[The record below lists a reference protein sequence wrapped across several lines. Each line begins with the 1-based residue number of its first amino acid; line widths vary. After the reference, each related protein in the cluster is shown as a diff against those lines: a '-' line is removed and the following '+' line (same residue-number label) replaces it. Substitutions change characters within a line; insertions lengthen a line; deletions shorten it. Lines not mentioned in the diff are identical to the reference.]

1 MTDRHIMTPEEAAQL
16 PMPEGCRLTY
26 SDRDCEWLYS
36 GESGPCA
43 GLAILAATVADGYFP
58 RDVLDHA
65 WAAHRGEE
73 WVRNPRVAE
82 KLKARGLRIT
92 ELEQRLGYERAKRS
106 QAEGYAEAY
115 DSRLARIRVALTKA
129 GLPEVERY
137 PDEDVS
143 EEERQLRA
151 GGRVIDDAR
160 RIEILADALKSARE
174 QLADWPKGRRDAA
187 VELARIVRNIA
198 DRSVFGMKAAT
209 ATKLCDTVDP
219 SPIPAV
225 APCPRCGARCIIMD
239 AVPQYAECINCD
251 CLWRGPHGE
260 TVREAIEAHNREAAL
275 LTGGAK

>member
-36 GESGPCA
+36 GEPGPCV

-73 WVRNPRVAE
+73 WVHNPRVAE
-82 KLKARGLRIT
+82 KLKAQGLRIT

-174 QLADWPKGRRDAA
+174 QLADWPKERRDAA
-187 VELARIVRNIA
+187 VELARLVRHR
-198 DRSVFGMKAAT
+198 DTFGMSAEAA
-209 ATKLCDTVDP
+209 AKLCDAVDP
-219 SPIPAV
+219 TPLPAI
-225 APCPRCGARCIIMD
+225 APCPRCGARCIIME

-260 TVREAIEAHNREAAL
+260 TVREAIEAHNREATL
-275 LTGGAK
+275 LTGGGK

>member
-1 MTDRHIMTPEEAAQL
+1 MTDRHVMTKQEAAML
-16 PMPEGCRLTY
+16 PLLSGRRLLFN
-26 SDRDCEWLYS
+26 EFS
-36 GESGPCA
+36 GEWYARHIPDEYCA
-43 GLAILAATVADGYFP
+43 LLHLAEDIANGYLP
-58 RDVLDHA
+58 RDVLDYA

-73 WVRNPRVAE
+73 WVHNPRLAE

-92 ELEQRLGYERAKRS
+92 ELEQQLGYERRKRS

-115 DSRLARIRVALTKA
+115 DSRLTRIRVALTKA

-174 QLADWPKGRRDAA
+174 QLADWPKERRDAA
-187 VELARIVRNIA
+187 VELARLVRCNGGDVGTMQVGHICDII
-198 DRSVFGMKAAT
+198 DR
-209 ATKLCDTVDP
+209 L
-219 SPIPAV
+219 PAI
-225 APCPRCGARCIIMD
+225 APCPRCGGRCSVRDSMSGHRRT
-239 AVPQYAECINCD
+239 ECDGTLGAGC
-251 CLWRGPHGE
+251 WHGPPAHSAH
-260 TVREAIEAHNREAAL
+260 EAIEAHNREAAL

>member
-16 PMPEGCRLTY
+16 PMPEGLKLTY
-26 SDRDCEWLYS
+26 SERDCEWLYS
-36 GESGPCA
+36 GDPGPGS
-43 GLAILAATVADGYFP
+43 GLAILAATVADGYFS

-92 ELEQRLGYERAKRS
+92 ELEQQLGYERAKRS

-115 DSRLARIRVALTKA
+115 DSRLTRIRVALTKA

-174 QLADWPKGRRDAA
+174 QLADWPKERRDAA
-187 VELARIVRNIA
+187 VELARLVRCNGGDVGTMQVGHICDII
-198 DRSVFGMKAAT
+198 DRLQA
-209 ATKLCDTVDP
+209 
-219 SPIPAV
+219 I
-225 APCPRCGARCIIMD
+225 APCPRCGARCIIME

-260 TVREAIEAHNREAAL
+260 TVREAIEGHNREATL
-275 LTGGAK
+275 LTGGGK